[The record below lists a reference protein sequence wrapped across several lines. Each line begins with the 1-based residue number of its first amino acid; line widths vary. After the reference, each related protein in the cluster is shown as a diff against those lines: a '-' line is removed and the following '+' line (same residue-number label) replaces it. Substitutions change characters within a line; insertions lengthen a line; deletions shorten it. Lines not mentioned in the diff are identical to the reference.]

1 MADSPEPQRRSGRR
15 KSRPSTAPP
24 SPNGSSPQDPET
36 ADGGADRMKAGYAKA
51 EIKNQ
56 KVRESLEPL
65 EAGQRPT
72 VVTVGAVCALVVSLL
87 LWGSALVALITGAQ
101 VNGEDVN
108 IAQWVSLAAVFTL
121 MAWGMWKAKY
131 WAVLGFQML
140 LVLLILACILGLVVA
155 GSLLQLVSTG
165 LLTIGLCLLFWFMVK
180 AMARIQMPDGP
191 HRR

>member
-1 MADSPEPQRRSGRR
+1 
-15 KSRPSTAPP
+15 
-24 SPNGSSPQDPET
+24 
-36 ADGGADRMKAGYAKA
+36 MKAGYAKA
-51 EIKNQ
+51 EVKNQ

-65 EAGQRPT
+65 AEGQRPT

-87 LWGSALVALITGAQ
+87 LWGSSLVALVTGAK

-140 LVLLILACILGLVVA
+140 LVLLILAGILGLVVA
-155 GSLLQLVSTG
+155 GSLLQMVSTA

-191 HRR
+191 KRN